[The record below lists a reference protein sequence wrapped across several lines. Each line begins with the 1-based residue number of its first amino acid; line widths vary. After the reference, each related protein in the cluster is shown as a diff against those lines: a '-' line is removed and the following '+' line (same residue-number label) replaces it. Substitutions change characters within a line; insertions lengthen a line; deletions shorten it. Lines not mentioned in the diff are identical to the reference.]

1 MPFSFRPLDIPELI
15 LITPELSED
24 VRGVFSETFKSSVF
38 KENGIIQNRAK
49 EVLDKATVLLEKI
62 EREGLFTALE
72 KGIFA
77 DIKRPKNGGKGL
89 DGVCAKGKNYSNPF
103 VEIMMNR

>member
-1 MPFSFRPLDIPELI
+1 MSDRY
-15 LITPELSED
+15 LSIENARYIFNNMKNIGD
-24 VRGVFSETFKSSVF
+24 EVVF

-72 KGIFA
+72 KGILPISSVLKTEEKDWTA
-77 DIKRPKNGGKGL
+77 
-89 DGVCAKGKNYSNPF
+89 F
-103 VEIMMNR
+103 VPRERTIAILL

>member
-1 MPFSFRPLDIPELI
+1 M
-15 LITPELSED
+15 
-24 VRGVFSETFKSSVF
+24 VF

-77 DIKRPKNGGKGL
+77 DISISSVLKTEEK
-89 DGVCAKGKNYSNPF
+89 DWTAF
-103 VEIMMNR
+103 VPRERTIAILL

>member
-1 MPFSFRPLDIPELI
+1 MKNIGDE
-15 LITPELSED
+15 
-24 VRGVFSETFKSSVF
+24 VVF

-77 DIKRPKNGGKGL
+77 DIKRPKTEEK
-89 DGVCAKGKNYSNPF
+89 DWTAF
-103 VEIMMNR
+103 VPRERTIAILL